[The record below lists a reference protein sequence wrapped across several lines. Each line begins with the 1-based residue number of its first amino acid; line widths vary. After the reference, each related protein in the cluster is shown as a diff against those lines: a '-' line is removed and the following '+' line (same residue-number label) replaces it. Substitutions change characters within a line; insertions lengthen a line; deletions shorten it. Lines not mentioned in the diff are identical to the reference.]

1 MVILGWPVHLSW
13 LCRARPAGF
22 LKNRRK
28 EVAEHV
34 AWVLGF
40 QGICV
45 GSRDSAGEGS
55 YARSRA
61 GPDGGVRGTAY
72 SATRVKCQKRRS
84 NGCSHGLG

>member
-1 MVILGWPVHLSW
+1 MVILGWPATFPLPCAANSFRKPPEQIR
-13 LCRARPAGF
+13 RAF
-22 LKNRRK
+22 L
-28 EVAEHV
+28 HDP
-34 AWVLGF
+34 WVVGF

-72 SATRVKCQKRRS
+72 SATRVKGS
-84 NGCSHGLG
+84 LGT